1 MDHVCGGQNGAEQ
14 EVSMTTEEFA
24 EAVDQLIRVARE
36 GGLSDAEMIVVL
48 EDAVERLE

>member
-1 MDHVCGGQNGAEQ
+1 MDDVCGGQNRRS
-14 EVSMTTEEFA
+14 VMTTEEFA
-24 EAVDQLIRVARE
+24 EAVDKLITAPRE